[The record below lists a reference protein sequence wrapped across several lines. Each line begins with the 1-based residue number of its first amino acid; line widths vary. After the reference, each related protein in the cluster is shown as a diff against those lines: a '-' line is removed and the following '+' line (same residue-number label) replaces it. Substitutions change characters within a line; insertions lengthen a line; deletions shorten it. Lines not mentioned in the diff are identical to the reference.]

1 MTTPTM
7 PNELP
12 EGDLT
17 VKFTGTELP
26 LVVLDELAAAN
37 VPFNADE
44 RIRFEHGRDWWP
56 LTIGWISK
64 GVVPA
69 LAGVVVLPQTIQH
82 VSDTLRIAN
91 AHGVAVT
98 PQGGRSGV
106 VGGAIPVTGGIAL
119 DLTAMDQVIAID
131 DESLTVTVQAGKFG
145 PDLEEVLGARGL
157 TVGHFPQSFDLA
169 TVGGWLACRGAGQL
183 SNRYG
188 KIEDIVRGLT
198 VVLADGSVVHTGGR
212 GPRQA
217 VGPDLNQVFVGSEGT
232 LGIIVEATLALHHKA
247 AFEMRAAYS
256 FDTVAEGLDACR
268 RIIQR
273 GARPAVLRF
282 YDVPESKRNFELERN
297 ALIVLDEGDQLLV
310 EANMAIVAQEC
321 ATAVREDDA
330 HVEHW
335 LGHRNNVSALT
346 PLWERDIVVDTIEI
360 AGPWSTL
367 HTIYENVTAALLG
380 VESTVTATMHQSHA
394 YQDGACL
401 YFTFAARPEGSLE
414 EYYRAAWDAASNAVL
429 AAGGAL
435 SHHHGVGRNRAR
447 FMPTALGTGF
457 GLLET
462 LKDALDPKHI
472 LNPGVMGLGGDAW

>member
-1 MTTPTM
+1 MTSPTM
-7 PNELP
+7 PNQLPDGELSVRFDGP
-12 EGDLT
+12 TLSIE
-17 VKFTGTELP
+17 
-26 LVVLDELAAAN
+26 VLDALVAAG
-37 VPFNADE
+37 VPFSADE
-44 RIRFEHGRDWWP
+44 RVRYEHGRDWWP

-64 GVVPA
+64 GTVPA
-69 LAGVVVLPQTIQH
+69 LAGAVIQPE
-82 VSDTLRIAN
+82 TLEHIA
-91 AHGVAVT
+91 ATMKIASHFGVPVT

-106 VGGAIPVTGGIAL
+106 VGGAVPVTGGFAL
-119 DLTAMDQVIAID
+119 DLTRMNSIVALDA
-131 DESLTVTVQAGKFG
+131 ESLTVEVEAGMFG
-145 PDLEEVLGARGL
+145 PDLEAALSESGL

-198 VVLADGSVVHTGGR
+198 VVLADGTIVTTGGR

-217 VGPDLNQVFVGSEGT
+217 VGPDLNQLFVGSEGT
-232 LGIIVEATLALHHKA
+232 LGVIVRATLALHHKA
-247 AFEMRAAYS
+247 PFEARAAYS

-273 GARPAVLRF
+273 GARPAVLRL

-297 ALIVLDEGDQLLV
+297 ALIVLDEGDETLV
-310 EANMAIVAQEC
+310 RATMAIVDDEC
-321 ATAVREDDA
+321 RNATRESDD
-330 HVEHW
+330 HVAHW
-335 LGHRNNVSALT
+335 LGHRNDVSALT

-367 HTIYENVTAALLG
+367 HTIYERVVAALLS

-401 YFTFAARPEGSLE
+401 YFTFAGRPQGELE
-414 EYYRAAWDAASNAVL
+414 AYYRSAWDAASQAVL
-429 AAGGAL
+429 ECGGAL

-447 FMPTALGTGF
+447 FMPEALGSGF
-457 GLLET
+457 GLLES
-462 LKDALDPKHI
+462 LKETLDPQHL
-472 LNPGVMGLGGDAW
+472 LNPGVLGLGGATW

>member
-7 PNELP
+7 PNNLP
-12 EGDLT
+12 EGELT
-17 VKFTGTELP
+17 VQFDGP
-26 LVVLDELAAAN
+26 VLDIAVLDALASAG
-37 VPFNADE
+37 VPFSADE
-44 RIRFEHGRDWWP
+44 RLRYEHGRDWWP

-69 LAGVVVLPQTIQH
+69 LAGAVVQPLTVAH
-82 VSDTLRIAN
+82 VSDALRIA
-91 AHGVAVT
+91 HQYGVPVT

-106 VGGAIPVTGGIAL
+106 VGGAVPVTGGLAL
-119 DLTAMDQVIAID
+119 DLTAMDKILEID
-131 DESLTVTVQAGKFG
+131 SESLTVRVEAGLFG
-145 PDLEEVLGARGL
+145 PDLEAALGASGL

-198 VVLADGSVVHTGGR
+198 VVLADGTIVTTGGR

-217 VGPDLNQVFVGSEGT
+217 VGPDLNQLFVGSEGT
-232 LGIIVEATLALHHKA
+232 LGVIVGATLALHHKA
-247 AFEMRAAYS
+247 PYEERAAYS
-256 FDTVAEGLDACR
+256 FDTVAGGLDACR

-273 GARPAVLRF
+273 GARPAVLRL

-297 ALIVLDEGDQLLV
+297 ALIILDEGDELLV
-310 EANMAIVAQEC
+310 RANMAIVAEEC
-321 ATAVREDDA
+321 AAAKREDNA

-360 AGPWSTL
+360 AGPWASL
-367 HTIYENVTAALLG
+367 VTIYESVTAALLS

-401 YFTFAARPEGSLE
+401 YFTFAGRPQGDLQT
-414 EYYRAAWDAASNAVL
+414 YYRAAWDAASTAVL
-429 AAGGAL
+429 ANGGAL

-447 FMPTALGTGF
+447 FMPAALGSGF
-457 GLLET
+457 GVLET
-462 LKDALDPKHI
+462 LKEAFDPQHL
-472 LNPGVMGLGGDAW
+472 LNPGVLGLGGDAW

>member
-1 MTTPTM
+1 VTTPTM
-7 PNELP
+7 PNQLPDGELSVRFDGP
-12 EGDLT
+12 
-17 VKFTGTELP
+17 
-26 LVVLDELAAAN
+26 VLDIAVLDALASAG
-37 VPFNADE
+37 VPFSADE
-44 RIRFEHGRDWWP
+44 RLRLEHGRDWWP

-64 GVVPA
+64 GIVPA
-69 LAGVVVLPQTIQH
+69 LAGAVVRPRTVEE
-82 VSDTLRIAN
+82 VSETLRIAHH
-91 AHGVAVT
+91 HGVPVT

-106 VGGAIPVTGGIAL
+106 VGGAIPMTGGLAL
-119 DLTAMDQVIAID
+119 DLTAMDSILAID
-131 DESLTVTVQAGKFG
+131 SESLTVHVEAGVFG
-145 PDLEEVLGARGL
+145 PDLEATLGAAGL

-198 VVLADGSVVHTGGR
+198 VVLADGTIVTTGGR

-217 VGPDLNQVFVGSEGT
+217 VGPDLNQLFVGAEGT
-232 LGIIVEATLALHHKA
+232 LGVIVEATLALHHKA
-247 AFEMRAAYS
+247 PFEARAAYS

-273 GARPAVLRF
+273 GARPAVLRL

-297 ALIVLDEGDQLLV
+297 ALIILDEGDELLV
-310 EANMAIVAQEC
+310 RANMEIVAQEC
-321 ATAVREDDA
+321 ASASREDDG

-360 AGPWSTL
+360 AGPWANL
-367 HTIYENVTAALLG
+367 ETIYEKVTAALLS

-401 YFTFAARPEGSLE
+401 YFTFAGRPSGDLQT
-414 EYYRAAWDAASNAVL
+414 YYRAAWDAASAAVL
-429 AAGGAL
+429 SNGGAL

-447 FMPTALGTGF
+447 FMPAALGSGF

-462 LKDALDPKHI
+462 LKQSLDPKHI
-472 LNPGVMGLGGDAW
+472 LNPGVLGLGGDAW

>member
-12 EGDLT
+12 DGDLT
-17 VKFTGTELP
+17 VRFDGATLDIA
-26 LVVLDELAAAN
+26 VLDALAAAG
-37 VPFNADE
+37 VPFSADE
-44 RIRFEHGRDWWP
+44 RIRYEHGRDWWP

-69 LAGVVVLPQTIQH
+69 LAGAVVQPRTVAH
-82 VSDTLRIAN
+82 VSEALRIAN
-91 AHGVAVT
+91 HYGVPVT

-106 VGGAIPVTGGIAL
+106 VGGAVPVTGGLAI
-119 DLTAMDQVIAID
+119 DLTNMNQVLDID
-131 DESLTVTVQAGKFG
+131 NESLTVRVEAGMFG
-145 PDLEEVLGARGL
+145 PDLERTLNASGL

-198 VVLADGSVVHTGGR
+198 VVLADGRVIQTGGR

-217 VGPDLNQVFVGSEGT
+217 VGPDLTQMFVGSEGT
-232 LGIIVEATLALHHKA
+232 LGIIVDATLALHHVA
-247 AFEMRAAYS
+247 AFQARAAYS
-256 FDTVAEGLDACR
+256 FDTVAAGLDACR

-273 GARPAVLRF
+273 GARPAVLRL

-297 ALIVLDEGDQLLV
+297 ALIVLDEGDELLV
-310 EANMAIVAQEC
+310 RANMAIVAEEC
-321 ATAVREDDA
+321 ASAIREDDS

-367 HTIYENVTAALLG
+367 VTIYEKVTAALLA
-380 VESTVTATMHQSHA
+380 VEATVTATMHHSHA

-401 YFTFAARPEGSLE
+401 YFTFAGRPTSDLE
-414 EYYRAAWDAASNAVL
+414 SYYRAAWNAASAAVL
-429 AAGGAL
+429 DNGGAL

-447 FMPTALGTGF
+447 FMRDALGSGF
-457 GLLET
+457 HVLELLKHT
-462 LKDALDPKHI
+462 LDPKNI
-472 LNPGVMGLGGDAW
+472 LNPGVLGLGGEPW

>member
-7 PNELP
+7 PNQLPDGELSVRFDGP
-12 EGDLT
+12 MLDLA
-17 VKFTGTELP
+17 
-26 LVVLDELAAAN
+26 VLDSLAAAG
-37 VPFNADE
+37 VPFSADE
-44 RIRFEHGRDWWP
+44 RVRFEHGRDWWP

-69 LAGVVVLPQTIQH
+69 LAGAVVQPRTVEH
-82 VSDTLRIAN
+82 VSATLRIAN
-91 AHGVAVT
+91 QYGVPVT

-106 VGGAIPVTGGIAL
+106 VGGAVPVTGGLAL
-119 DLTAMDQVIAID
+119 DLTGMNQILELDG
-131 DESLTVTVQAGKFG
+131 ESLTVRVQAGMFG
-145 PDLEEVLGARGL
+145 PDLESALGESGL

-198 VVLADGSVVHTGGR
+198 VVLADGSVVQTGGR

-217 VGPDLNQVFVGSEGT
+217 VGPDLTQIFVGSEGT
-232 LGIIVEATLALHHKA
+232 LGIIVDATLALHHRA
-247 AFEMRAAYS
+247 PFHARAAYS

-273 GARPAVLRF
+273 GARPAVLRL

-297 ALIVLDEGDQLLV
+297 ALIVLDEGDELLV
-310 EANMAIVAQEC
+310 RANMAIVAEEC
-321 ATAVREDDA
+321 AGAQREDDG

-367 HTIYENVTAALLG
+367 VSIYESVTAALLA

-401 YFTFAARPEGSLE
+401 YFTFAGRPQGDLE
-414 EYYRAAWDAASNAVL
+414 AYYRAAWEAATAAVL
-429 AAGGAL
+429 AHGGAL

-447 FMPTALGTGF
+447 FMREALGSGF
-457 GLLET
+457 DVLELIKNT
-462 LKDALDPKHI
+462 LDPKHI
-472 LNPGVMGLGGDAW
+472 LNPGVLGIGGPAW